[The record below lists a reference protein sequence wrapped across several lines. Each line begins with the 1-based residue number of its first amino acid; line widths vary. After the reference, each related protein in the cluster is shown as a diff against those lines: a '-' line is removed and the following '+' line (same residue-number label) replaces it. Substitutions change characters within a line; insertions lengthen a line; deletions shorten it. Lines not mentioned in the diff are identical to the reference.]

1 VLILREVLGFSAR
14 EVAETLESTEAS
26 VNSALQRA
34 RKTIDERLPDRSQQ
48 QTLRELGDERLREI
62 VESYMDAMQRGDV
75 EAVVAML
82 AEDAAWSMPPLATWF
97 RGHDPIAVFLANGP
111 LSGAWRWR
119 RLAVTASGQPAVA
132 AYTWREDEQCFRPFA
147 LDVLSIRGDRIE
159 QVTAFI
165 ARSDEPRPHEDFAT
179 YPDHEIDAAKVVAVF
194 ERFGL
199 PQRLD

>member
-1 VLILREVLGFSAR
+1 VSLYGTPRPAAMRAAGRGACLLWSGMARPSTGVARPPAELLEAARSADQDAFR
-14 EVAETLESTEAS
+14 
-26 VNSALQRA
+26 
-34 RKTIDERLPDRSQQ
+34 RLVEPHR
-48 QTLRELGDERLREI
+48 RELHAHAYR
-62 VESYMDAMQRGDV
+62 
-75 EAVVAML
+75 ML
-82 AEDAAWSMPPLATWF
+82 GSVL
-97 RGHDPIAVFLANGP
+97 
-111 LSGAWRWR
+111 
-119 RLAVTASGQPAVA
+119 A

-179 YPDHEIDAAKVVAVF
+179 YPDHEVDAAKVVAVF

>member
-1 VLILREVLGFSAR
+1 L
-14 EVAETLESTEAS
+14 
-26 VNSALQRA
+26 
-34 RKTIDERLPDRSQQ
+34 
-48 QTLRELGDERLREI
+48 
-62 VESYMDAMQRGDV
+62 
-75 EAVVAML
+75 
-82 AEDAAWSMPPLATWF
+82 
-97 RGHDPIAVFLANGP
+97 
-111 LSGAWRWR
+111 
-119 RLAVTASGQPAVA
+119 TASGQPAVA

-179 YPDHEIDAAKVVAVF
+179 YPDHDIDAAKVVAVF